1 MKRPRLLNRTLLLLR
16 VPRLKS
22 RPKILKATPQPQ
34 PKRQRC
40 LKLPMAKMLSPPA
53 PPEMTAKILMAA
65 QALRDVVH
73 LPVDQAAQRAL
84 GCCCFW
90 ALLWV

>member
-1 MKRPRLLNRTLLLLR
+1 M
-16 VPRLKS
+16 KS

-53 PPEMTAKILMAA
+53 PPEMTAKIRWRLKLSGM
-65 QALRDVVH
+65 
-73 LPVDQAAQRAL
+73 
-84 GCCCFW
+84 
-90 ALLWV
+90 